1 MNCQTYTRG
10 DAMKDELSLRG
21 EYLIEV
27 REAKTGRLIKQV
39 PIKNTLTLI
48 NQQIRTAMLLGTAS
62 SYTMND
68 LVIKYFAFGTDSTS
82 ATSSDTRLGAETLR
96 KQVTN
101 ITQTSPSTVR
111 SIVSLGTQEGNFHI
125 KEIGVFVGPNATSEA
140 NTGTLL
146 SRVVVDIDK
155 NSNLVV
161 NVIRSDI
168 CTI

>member
-1 MNCQTYTRG
+1 
-10 DAMKDELSLRG
+10 MKDAFSLKG
-21 EYLIEV
+21 EYIIEIQN
-27 REAKTGRLIKQV
+27 AKTGVILSRQRV
-39 PIKNTLTLI
+39 QNALTLI
-48 NQQIRTAMLLGTAS
+48 NQKIRTAMLLGQAS
-62 SYTMND
+62 GYSMDD
-68 LVIKYFAFGTDSTS
+68 LVIKYFAFGTDATA
-82 ATSSDTRLGAETLR
+82 ATSSDTKLGAETLR

-125 KEIGVFVGPNATSEA
+125 REIGVFVGPNATEA
-140 NTGTLL
+140 ADSGTLL

-155 NSNLVV
+155 NTNLVV

>member
-1 MNCQTYTRG
+1 MTEQL
-10 DAMKDELSLRG
+10 ALKG
-21 EYLIEV
+21 EYLIEL
-27 REAKTGRLIKQV
+27 RSAKTNKLLHLI

-48 NQQIRTAMLLGTAS
+48 NQKIRTAMLLGQAN
-62 SYTMND
+62 SYSMDD
-68 LVIKYFAFGTDSTS
+68 LVIKYFAFGTNATA
-82 ATSSDTRLGAETLR
+82 ATSSDTKLGAETLR

-125 KEIGVFVGPNATSEA
+125 REIGVFVGPNATEA
-140 NTGTLL
+140 ADSGTLL

-155 NSNLVV
+155 NTNLVV

>member
-1 MNCQTYTRG
+1 
-10 DAMKDELSLRG
+10 MKDELSLRG

-48 NQQIRTAMLLGTAS
+48 NQQIRTAMLLGAAS
-62 SYTMND
+62 GYTMND
-68 LVIKYFAFGTDSTS
+68 LVIKYFAFGTDSTP
-82 ATSSDTRLGAETLR
+82 ATSSDTQLGAETLR

-111 SIVSLGTQEGNFHI
+111 SIVSLGTQEGNFYI
-125 KEIGVFVGPNATSEA
+125 KEIGVFVGPNATGEA